1 MLSDICQELYI
12 AAMRDLSPGGTWAPR
27 SHESL
32 SAQLAKA
39 LRSRIRAGE
48 WNADGWL
55 PTEAEL
61 CREYEVSRATTRE
74 AIRLLESQGLAES
87 RHGVGT
93 RVITQDGMVHAGL
106 QELKSITETI
116 AELGKVPRM
125 EFRLK
130 LLRPAD
136 EQDQSD
142 FNVSADTEVL
152 QLRRLLRA
160 DGDAVVFLD
169 DVLPLWAFGDGF
181 DPAELT
187 GSVFQFL
194 HEHGRIRPRRAV
206 AQVYPRRELPTPW
219 QGDAALAELPDDA
232 MFLLLDQL
240 QYDQENRPFMRT
252 RAHFVDG
259 RFSFVVLRVA

>member
-1 MLSDICQELYI
+1 MTDVSRID
-12 AAMRDLSPGGTWAPR
+12 STWAAR

-32 SAQLAKA
+32 PMQLAKS
-39 LRSRIRAGE
+39 LRTRIRAGE
-48 WNADGWL
+48 WGADGWM
-55 PTEAEL
+55 PTEAEI

-87 RHGVGT
+87 RHGIGT
-93 RVITQDGMVHAGL
+93 RVIKRNGMVHAGL

-116 AELGKVPRM
+116 AEIGKEPRM

-130 LLRPAD
+130 LLRPAE
-136 EQDQSD
+136 EQDRSD
-142 FNVSADTEVL
+142 FDVAVGTPVL

-160 DGDAVVFLD
+160 DGDAVAFLD
-169 DVLPLWAFGDGF
+169 DVLPIWALGDRF
-181 DPAELT
+181 KVDDLT

-194 HEHGRIRPRRAV
+194 RERRHLRPRRAV
-206 AQVYPRRELPTPW
+206 AEVYPRRELPAPW
-219 QGDAALAELPDDA
+219 QDDEALSELPPDT

-240 QYDQENRPFMRT
+240 QYDDENRPFMRT

-259 RFSFVVLRVA
+259 RFSFVVLRIA